1 MEGARGLSTVFVRPM
16 AKTYGDAAAK
26 APETRP
32 AAGPARVVATHR
44 VTPASA
50 TAHRAEK
57 ARAAI
62 WKYTQTVLPA
72 LDAIRR
78 KSTSQKLDKLDHL
91 VLKMEWEASR
101 LG

>member
-1 MEGARGLSTVFVRPM
+1 MSFLLSVFAVIEHLNRSELPNTSKRLIINYVNE
-16 AKTYGDAAAK
+16 ADGT
-26 APETRP
+26 
-32 AAGPARVVATHR
+32 GP
-44 VTPASA
+44 
-50 TAHRAEK
+50 AEK

-72 LDAIRR
+72 LEAIRR
-78 KSTSQKLDKLDHL
+78 KAASQKLDKLDHL

>member
-1 MEGARGLSTVFVRPM
+1 MSFLLSIFAVIEHLNKSELPNTSKRLIINYVNGAEGE
-16 AKTYGDAAAK
+16 D
-26 APETRP
+26 P
-32 AAGPARVVATHR
+32 AG
-44 VTPASA
+44 
-50 TAHRAEK
+50 K

-62 WKYTQTVLPA
+62 WKYTQTVLPT
-72 LDAIRR
+72 LDAIRK

>member
-1 MEGARGLSTVFVRPM
+1 MSFLLSIFAVIEHLNKSELPATSKRLIINYVNSAEGEEPS
-16 AKTYGDAAAK
+16 
-26 APETRP
+26 
-32 AAGPARVVATHR
+32 
-44 VTPASA
+44 
-50 TAHRAEK
+50 EK

-62 WKYTQTVLPA
+62 WKYTQTVLPS